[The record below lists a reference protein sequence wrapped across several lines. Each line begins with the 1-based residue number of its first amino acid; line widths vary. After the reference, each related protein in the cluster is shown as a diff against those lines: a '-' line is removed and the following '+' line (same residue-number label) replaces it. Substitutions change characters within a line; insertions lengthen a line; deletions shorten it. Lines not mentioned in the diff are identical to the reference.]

1 MLLDNSIIM
10 MMITMK
16 NKVTNMLL
24 VKSNIVLYSFNI
36 ILADGRNRRTK

>member
-1 MLLDNSIIM
+1 MLLDNSIMM

-16 NKVTNMLL
+16 NKVTCILL

-36 ILADGRNRRTK
+36 ILANGRNGRST

>member
-1 MLLDNSIIM
+1 MRIDKSM

-16 NKVTNMLL
+16 TINVRCMLL

-36 ILADGRNRRTK
+36 ILANGRNRRNK